1 MRRLAAALL
10 WCACVTSKPE
20 VTPRIVASSDDPE
33 RLLAAFQ
40 VTAEPSTP
48 ARLEKSQQGA
58 KGDLRE
64 VYRKV
69 APATVIIRAG
79 TSYGSG
85 VIVDPRG
92 FVITNHHVI
101 AHAELVDLKAKVQV
115 QRGALS
121 PEGVMVLDEK
131 PLSAWVL
138 ESDPL
143 IDLAVLKLIDPPAGL
158 PSVKIS
164 KRDPVPGEPVA
175 ALGHGAIGLLWA
187 IKDGEVA
194 SVGKLATH
202 LASLVGT
209 DCVVESDGEASPAC
223 RSAGASVEL
232 ERKRL
237 EEKVPGLVVQSS
249 CQISPGD
256 SGGPLVN
263 LGGELVGVNAFLKT
277 DTRAGVATNF
287 HVHVAEVRKF
297 LETVPTEP
305 QRRLPSPWELVLP
318 GGVWADVDGDGRD
331 DLYTSGTGPR
341 TAFVVNAS
349 QQVIPPAFMTRLKP
363 DAVLGQVGGQWI
375 GWFDRDRDGT
385 FDRVILGGT
394 IAQAI
399 EFDGRMPG
407 RFLGAASL
415 LDAALLTASPWRA
428 IANELQ
434 TTVDASALPLPP
446 DPMVGAKDFRP
457 RDLDGDGKPELITAR
472 RGAGSVAFID
482 ATGVGTLEAST
493 VRLVRQLNRWWIYVG
508 ETRIYESV
516 DFTTIERAWLRSGG
530 LVPAPELRG
539 ADWRAVVLSSFT
551 GWSRERVGQAFAAMN
566 LYRPA
571 APPKLFP
578 IFGTTRGKVNTL
590 SAPNLPL
597 SIVTA
602 ADTQATTIAFAFEGK
617 PTAGWA
623 QQGFPGAG
631 FLWSSSN
638 GQEWFQFDTD
648 ADGAIDTVLIRRGAM
663 LEGRRISKEGA
674 ITAAPDLE
682 QGRPIKPA
690 LMSDPSRAQR
700 LRVLAA
706 ETFAPEQIEP

>member
-10 WCACVTSKPE
+10 VCACVTSKPE
-20 VTPRIVASSDDPE
+20 VTPRLVASSDDPE

-40 VTAEPSTP
+40 VSAEPSTP
-48 ARLEKSQQGA
+48 ARVERSQGA

-69 APATVIIRAG
+69 APATVIVRAG

-85 VIVDPRG
+85 VIIDPRG
-92 FVITNHHVI
+92 FVLTNHHVI
-101 AHAELVDLKAKVQV
+101 AHAELVDLKARVQV
-115 QRGALS
+115 QRGVLS

-138 ESDPL
+138 KSDPL
-143 IDLAVLKLIDPPAGL
+143 IDLAVLQIIDAPSGL

-164 KRDPVPGEPVA
+164 KRDPVPGEAVA

-237 EEKVPGLVVQSS
+237 EEKMPGLVVQSS

-256 SGGPLVN
+256 SGGPLVS
-263 LGGELVGVNAFLKT
+263 LAGELVGVNAFLKT
-277 DTRAGVATNF
+277 DTRAGVTTNF
-287 HVHVAEVRKF
+287 HVHIAEVRKF
-297 LETVPTEP
+297 LESVPSEP
-305 QRRLPSPWELVLP
+305 QRRVPSPWELVLP

-341 TAFVVNAS
+341 TAFDVNAS
-349 QQVIPPAFMTRLKP
+349 QQIVPPSFITRLKP

-385 FDRVILGGT
+385 FDRVVLGGKVG
-394 IAQAI
+394 QAL
-399 EFDGRMPG
+399 EFDGRTPG
-407 RFLGAASL
+407 RFLGGASL
-415 LDAALLTASPWRA
+415 LDPDLLTSSAWRT

-434 TTVDASALPLPP
+434 TTVNATELPLPP
-446 DPMVGAKDFRP
+446 DPMVGAKDFKP
-457 RDLDGDGKPELITAR
+457 RDLDGDGKPDLVTAR

-482 ATGVGTLEAST
+482 ATGVGDLEAST
-493 VRLVRQLNRWWIYVG
+493 VRLVRQLNRWWIFVG
-508 ETRIYESV
+508 ETRVYESI
-516 DFTTIERAWLRSGG
+516 DFTTIERAWLRTET

-539 ADWRAVVLSSFT
+539 ADWRAVALASFT
-551 GWSRERVGQAFAAMN
+551 GLSRERVGQAFAAMN

-571 APPKLFP
+571 APPKMFP
-578 IFGTTRGKVNTL
+578 IFGTTRGKVITM

-597 SIVTA
+597 SIVSA
-602 ADTQATTIAFAFEGK
+602 AETQATTIAFALEGK
-617 PTAGWA
+617 SNDTWA

-638 GQEWFQFDTD
+638 GREWFQFDTD
-648 ADGAIDTVLIRRGAM
+648 ADGAIDTVLIRQGAR
-663 LEGRRISKEGA
+663 LEGRRVSKDGV
-674 ITAAPDLE
+674 ITAAPELE

-690 LMSDPSRAQR
+690 LISDPARAQR
-700 LRVLAA
+700 LRALAA